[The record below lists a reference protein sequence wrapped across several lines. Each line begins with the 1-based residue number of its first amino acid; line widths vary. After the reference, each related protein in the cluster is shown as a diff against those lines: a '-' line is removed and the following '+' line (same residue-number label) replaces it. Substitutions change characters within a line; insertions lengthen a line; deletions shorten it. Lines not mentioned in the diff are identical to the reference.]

1 MVIWFTG
8 MSGSG
13 KSTLSKKLIQ
23 FLENNNKTLLYLD
36 GDEIRS
42 KVEYKNDFSVQSIKQ
57 NSLEIIKECNFF

>member
-42 KVEYKNDFSVQSIKQ
+42 KVE
-57 NSLEIIKECNFF
+57 